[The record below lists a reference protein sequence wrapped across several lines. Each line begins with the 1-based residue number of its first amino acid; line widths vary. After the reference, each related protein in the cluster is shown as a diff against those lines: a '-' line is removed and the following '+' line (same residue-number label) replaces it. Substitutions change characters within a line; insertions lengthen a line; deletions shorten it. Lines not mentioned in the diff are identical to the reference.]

1 MVYKWDKLAVEGLYL
16 PPIPFYGNQK
26 QPLTKV
32 PYVGDFFRFIEKV
45 EEKTLVAHTY
55 RLVG

>member
-1 MVYKWDKLAVEGLYL
+1 MVYKWYILPVEGLYL
-16 PPIPFYGNQK
+16 PPTPFYGNPK

-32 PYVGDFFRFIEKV
+32 PYVGDVFRFIEEV
-45 EEKTLVAHTY
+45 EEKTLAAHTY